1 MKIGLPKEIKD
12 NEYRVGLTPAGVNAL
27 VNAGHDVFVQK
38 SAGEGSGFTD
48 DQYVKAG
55 GKIVETADDAWGEGD
70 MVVKVKEP
78 IAPEYP
84 RMREN
89 QLLFT
94 YLHLAPE
101 LELTKQMMER
111 KVTGVAYETITD
123 QHGKLP
129 LLTPMSEVAG
139 RMSVQVGATYLEKM
153 NGGKG
158 ILLGGVPG
166 VPAANV
172 LIIGGGVVGTEA
184 AKMAVGLGARVT
196 ILDRDL
202 NRLRQLDDIFLSKV
216 QTMASS
222 RYAIEE
228 AIAHS
233 DLVIGAVLVVGAAA
247 PKLVTRDMLKLVP
260 QGAVL
265 VDVAVDQGGC
275 FETTHATTHSN
286 PTYYE
291 EGVLHYCVANMPGA
305 VPRTSTF
312 ALTNATLPYAL
323 ALATKGF
330 EQAIAADKGLREGV
344 NTYAGKCTYG
354 AVATSQNIEYTPL
367 DSLIDGGKSATA

>member
-27 VNAGHDVFVQK
+27 VNAGHEVFVQK

-48 DQYVKAG
+48 EQYVKAG
-55 GKIVETADDAWGEGD
+55 GKLLDTADEVWKTGD
-70 MVVKVKEP
+70 MIVKVKEP

-101 LELTKQMMER
+101 FELTKQMMER

-123 QHGKLP
+123 HNGKLP

-172 LIIGGGVVGTEA
+172 LIVGGGVVGTEA

-228 AIAHS
+228 SIAHA

-323 ALATKGF
+323 DLANKGF
-330 EQAIAADKGLREGV
+330 ERAIADDKGLREGV
-344 NTYAGKCTYG
+344 NTYAGKCTYE

-367 DSLIDGGKSATA
+367 DGLLDGGKSATA

>member
-12 NEYRVGLTPAGVNAL
+12 NEYRVGLTPAGVQAL
-27 VNAGHDVFVQK
+27 AHAGHDVYVQK
-38 SAGEGSGFTD
+38 TAGEGSGFTD
-48 DQYVKAG
+48 EQYVKAG
-55 GKIVETADDAWGEGD
+55 GKLLETADDIWQTGD
-70 MVVKVKEP
+70 MIVKVKEP

-101 LELTKQMMER
+101 LELTKQLLER

-123 QHGKLP
+123 KQGRLP

-153 NGGKG
+153 NGGRG

-172 LIIGGGVVGTEA
+172 VIIGGGIVGTEA
-184 AKMAVGLGARVT
+184 AKMAVGLGAKVT
-196 ILDRDL
+196 IIDRNLD
-202 NRLRQLDDIFLSKV
+202 RLRQLDDIFLSKV
-216 QTMASS
+216 QTLASS

-228 AIAHS
+228 AISHA
-233 DLVIGAVLVVGAAA
+233 DFVIGAVLVVGAAA
-247 PKLVTRDMLKLVP
+247 PKLVTRDMLKLIP
-260 QGAVL
+260 NGAVL

-323 ALATKGF
+323 DLANKGF
-330 EQAIAADKGLREGV
+330 EAAIRDDDGLREGV
-344 NTYAGKCTYG
+344 NTYAGKLTYE
-354 AVATSQNIEYTPL
+354 AVATSQNLEYTPL
-367 DSLIDGGKSATA
+367 ESLIDLKAAAA

>member
-12 NEYRVGLTPAGVNAL
+12 NEYRVGLVPAGVRAL
-27 VNAGHDVFVQK
+27 TDAGHEVFVERHAGQGSGFEDDAYVNAGA
-38 SAGEGSGFTD
+38 S
-48 DQYVKAG
+48 
-55 GKIVETADDAWGEGD
+55 ILETADEVWAAGD
-70 MVVKVKEP
+70 MIVKVKEP

-84 RMREN
+84 RMREG

-101 LELTKQMMER
+101 FELTRQMLER

-123 QHGKLP
+123 KEGRLP

-153 NGGKG
+153 NGGRG

-166 VPAANV
+166 VPAADV
-172 LIIGGGVVGTEA
+172 VIIGGGVVGTEA
-184 AKMAVGLGARVT
+184 AKMAVGLGAHVT
-196 ILDRDL
+196 IIDKNLDR
-202 NRLRQLDDIFLSKV
+202 LRELDDIFLSKI
-216 QTMASS
+216 QTLASS
-222 RYAIEE
+222 RYQIHE
-228 AIAHS
+228 AISHA
-233 DLVIGAVLVVGAAA
+233 DLVIGAVLIPGASA
-247 PKLVTRDMLKLVP
+247 PKLITRDMLKDIP
-260 QGAVL
+260 NGSVL

-275 FETTHATTHSN
+275 FETTRATTHSN

-323 ALATKGF
+323 ALANKGF
-330 EQAIAADKGLREGV
+330 EKAIADDPGLAEGV
-344 NTYAGKCTYG
+344 NTYAGKLTYE
-354 AVATSQNIEYTPL
+354 AVAESQDLEYTPL
-367 DSLIDGGKSATA
+367 ESALGDSATSA

>member
-12 NEYRVGLTPAGVNAL
+12 NEYRVGLTPAGVHAL
-27 VNAGHDVFVQK
+27 VGAGHEVFVQK
-38 SAGEGSGFTD
+38 SAGEGSGFTN

-55 GKIVETADDAWGEGD
+55 GKLLETADEVWRTGD
-70 MVVKVKEP
+70 MIVKVKEP
-78 IAPEYP
+78 IEPEYP
-84 RMREN
+84 RMRED

-101 LELTKQMMER
+101 FELTRQMMER

-123 QHGKLP
+123 AHGKLP

-228 AIAHS
+228 SIAHA

-323 ALATKGF
+323 ALASKGF
-330 EQAIAADKGLREGV
+330 ERAIAEDPGLKEGV
-344 NTYAGKCTYG
+344 NTYAGKCTYE
-354 AVATSQNIEYTPL
+354 AVATSQNIEFTPL
-367 DSLIDGGKSATA
+367 DSLLDGGRSAAA

>member
-12 NEYRVGLTPAGVNAL
+12 NEYRVGLTPAGVHAL
-27 VNAGHDVFVQK
+27 AGAGHTVYVEK

-48 DQYVKAG
+48 EQYVSAG
-55 GKIVETADDAWGEGD
+55 ATMLETADEIWAAGD
-70 MVVKVKEP
+70 MIVKVKEP

-101 LELTKQMMER
+101 FELTKQMMER

-123 QHGKLP
+123 KQGRLP

-172 LIIGGGVVGTEA
+172 VIIGGGIVGTEA
-184 AKMAVGLGARVT
+184 AKMAVGLGAKVT
-196 ILDRDL
+196 IIDRNLD
-202 NRLRQLDDIFLSKV
+202 RLRQLDDIFLSKV
-216 QTMASS
+216 QTLASS
-222 RYAIEE
+222 RYQIEE
-228 AIAHS
+228 AISHA

-247 PKLVTRDMLKLVP
+247 PKLVTRDMLHLIP

-275 FETTHATTHSN
+275 FETTRATTHSN

-323 ALATKGF
+323 DLANKGF
-330 EQAIAADKGLREGV
+330 ERAIADDAGLWEGV
-344 NTYAGKCTYG
+344 NTYAGKCTYE

-367 DSLIDGGKSATA
+367 SSLIDGGKTAAA

>member
-27 VNAGHDVFVQK
+27 VNAGHEVFVQK
-38 SAGEGSGFTD
+38 TAGEGSGFAD
-48 DQYVKAG
+48 DQYQKAG
-55 GKIVETADDAWGEGD
+55 GKMLDTADEIWATGD
-70 MVVKVKEP
+70 MIVKVKEP
-78 IAPEYP
+78 VAPEYP

-101 LELTKQMMER
+101 LELTRQMLDK

-123 QHGKLP
+123 RKGRLP

-139 RMSVQVGATYLEKM
+139 RMSVQVGATFLEKM
-153 NGGKG
+153 NGGRG

-172 LIIGGGVVGTEA
+172 VIIGGGIVGTEA
-184 AKMAVGLGARVT
+184 AKMAVGLGAKVT
-196 ILDRDL
+196 IIDRNLD
-202 NRLRQLDDIFLSKV
+202 RLRQLDDIFLSKV
-216 QTMASS
+216 QTLASS

-228 AIAHS
+228 AISHA

-247 PKLVTRDMLKLVP
+247 PKLVTRDMLKVIP

-323 ALATKGF
+323 DLANKGF
-330 EQAIAADKGLREGV
+330 EKAIKEDKGLQEGV
-344 NTYAGKCTYG
+344 NTYAGKLTYE
-354 AVATSQNIEYTPL
+354 AVATSQNLEYTPL
-367 DSLIDGGKSATA
+367 SSLIDLKAASAG